1 MSDFLNGLKRTDMC
15 GSLRSGDIGRQ
26 VTIMGWVVRRRDL
39 GNLIFVQVRDKTGV
53 VQAVF
58 DSSETEKA
66 LFDKAFS
73 LRQEYVVAVGGVV
86 RARVGDNVNKNMETG
101 DIEIVADSL
110 KILSEADTPPF
121 AVGDESANEALRLKY
136 RYLDLRREKL
146 QDILS
151 MRSKLN
157 KTIREY
163 MYAQGFT
170 EVETP
175 MLGKSTPEGARDYLV
190 PSRVHH
196 GKFYALPQSPQLYK
210 QLLMIGGTDRYFQI
224 ARCFRDEDLRANRQP
239 EFTQLDVE
247 MSFMDREDD
256 VMGMMEG
263 LFEKIFREI
272 KGIEISL
279 PLRRITYAEAMTRYG
294 SDAPDTRF
302 GMEINDLSDT
312 VKNSGF
318 AVFDGALNAGGK
330 VRAIVLKDRESAL
343 SRKELDKL
351 ADLAKTYKAKGLAW
365 LGIGSDGLRSSFASK
380 ISAQLVDE
388 IAKKLELKKGDM
400 AFFVA
405 DADDYVVCTALG
417 AVRKELAARFD
428 LIDKNRYDLLWVVDF
443 PLFEYSEEEGRYVA
457 MHHPFT
463 SPKDED
469 LPFMENEPSKVRAKA
484 YDIVINGQEA
494 GGGSLRIYKK
504 EIQNL
509 MFKTLGFSQEQIE
522 NRFGFFVNAFNFGTP
537 PHGGIA
543 LGLDRFAMLLANT
556 DNIKDVI
563 AFPKVQNASCLMTEA
578 PGVVE
583 NRQLE
588 ELAIELKDVEEG

>member
-1 MSDFLNGLKRTDMC
+1 MKTK
-15 GSLRSGDIGRQ
+15 
-26 VTIMGWVVRRRDL
+26 VVDTR
-39 GNLIFVQVRDKTGV
+39 
-53 VQAVF
+53 
-58 DSSETEKA
+58 
-66 LFDKAFS
+66 
-73 LRQEYVVAVGGVV
+73 EYVSV
-86 RARVGDNVNKNMETG
+86 
-101 DIEIVADSL
+101 
-110 KILSEADTPPF
+110 
-121 AVGDESANEALRLKY
+121 
-136 RYLDLRREKL
+136 L
-146 QDILS
+146 QDLTEEGRTVSLLISGNS
-151 MRSKLN
+151 MSPFLVH
-157 KTIREY
+157 E
-163 MYAQGFT
+163 
-170 EVETP
+170 
-175 MLGKSTPEGARDYLV
+175 RDYI
-190 PSRVHH
+190 
-196 GKFYALPQSPQLYK
+196 F
-210 QLLMIGGTDRYFQI
+210 
-224 ARCFRDEDLRANRQP
+224 FRKP
-239 EFTQLDVE
+239 E
-247 MSFMDREDD
+247 
-256 VMGMMEG
+256 
-263 LFEKIFREI
+263 
-272 KGIEISL
+272 
-279 PLRRITYAEAMTRYG
+279 
-294 SDAPDTRF
+294 
-302 GMEINDLSDT
+302 N
-312 VKNSGF
+312 
-318 AVFDGALNAGGK
+318 
-330 VRAIVLKDRESAL
+330 
-343 SRKELDKL
+343 
-351 ADLAKTYKAKGLAW
+351 
-365 LGIGSDGLRSSFASK
+365 
-380 ISAQLVDE
+380 
-388 IAKKLELKKGDM
+388 ELKKGDM

-469 LPFMENEPSKVRAKA
+469 LPFMESEPSRVRAKA